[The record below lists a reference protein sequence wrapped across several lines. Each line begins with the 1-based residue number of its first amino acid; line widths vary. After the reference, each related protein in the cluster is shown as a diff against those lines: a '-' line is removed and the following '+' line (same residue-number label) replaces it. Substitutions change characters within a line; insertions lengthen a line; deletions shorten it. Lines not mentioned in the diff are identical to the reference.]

1 MTKYKAL
8 EDVTLADGT
17 AYTKDAEFEVEA
29 TEELSQLVA
38 AGKLVVV
45 EATASEGGEGAA
57 Q

>member
-38 AGKLVVV
+38 VGKLVVV
-45 EATASEGGEGAA
+45 TEEAAV
-57 Q
+57 